1 MSTELIHLHT
11 SITPALSSVMIN
23 LLISSSE
30 FLPLLN
36 VRCSNK
42 PTGTNTVCVLSEG
55 SVGGGGGVNNEN
67 STGGRGERPT
77 AHASL
82 VFTGTLVQAVLHRL
96 HTVWTRGTQD
106 LCKACWVQAC
116 CRITTTLT
124 WAQRAPWVAGGWE
137 CKAAHQDEFDF
148 RELNVA
154 ELLLSFPLSLVKQ
167 LLELLVPKTFWFT
180 MMGNRRNVE
189 VSTNRRLLVSVNYW
203 VYWVS
208 WDDLINITN
217 IDDLINIF
225 NNIILSF

>member
-1 MSTELIHLHT
+1 M
-11 SITPALSSVMIN
+11 
-23 LLISSSE
+23 
-30 FLPLLN
+30 
-36 VRCSNK
+36 
-42 PTGTNTVCVLSEG
+42 CVLSEG
-55 SVGGGGGVNNEN
+55 SGGGGGGVNNEN

-77 AHASL
+77 APASL
-82 VFTGTLVQAVLHRL
+82 VFTGTPVQAVLHRL
-96 HTVWTRGTQD
+96 HTVWTRPTQD

-148 RELNVA
+148 RELSVA
-154 ELLLSFPLSLVKQ
+154 ELLQNRSWRSEAADFPESFPLSLVKQ

-180 MMGNRRNVE
+180 MMWNRRNVE

-203 VYWVS
+203 VHWVS